1 MDNVTLRGDSSNR
14 IVVLIADVVFYRNN
28 RSTFAQSELLP
39 LLIAIL
45 AFCNIIL
52 ATGFFAYTL
61 LIDVFYSVPS
71 IDSINIDAWPLAD
84 FCYAAVK
91 ETLKHQ
97 IVHNL
102 VNAQAIFILLI
113 TIDRYYSLFTTYDP
127 NIRNHERSYPFAM
140 LILISLQLFDR
151 LAFFTELMSRNFNFE
166 VISGDMESG
175 VHLEDALHIWF
186 QSGTHLEMEFEFQIS
201 HEFFLC
207 SPLYIATVLL
217 LVIRNYRQRLFES
230 GRRLLRTLIC
240 ADRKDKIDYACETM
254 RSIIAKQTHAKRM
267 KSFARPTIS

>member
-1 MDNVTLRGDSSNR
+1 MLRFLFFS
-14 IVVLIADVVFYRNN
+14 
-28 RSTFAQSELLP
+28 STFALIIPCLL
-39 LLIAIL
+39 
-45 AFCNIIL
+45 
-52 ATGFFAYTL
+52 
-61 LIDVFYSVPS
+61 
-71 IDSINIDAWPLAD
+71 
-84 FCYAAVK
+84 AAVF
-91 ETLKHQ
+91 TLSTVVGQ
-97 IVHNL
+97 RQRGI
-102 VNAQAIFILLI
+102 
-113 TIDRYYSLFTTYDP
+113 SCS
-127 NIRNHERSYPFAM
+127 NHERSYPFAM

-175 VHLEDALHIWF
+175 VHLEDALHIW
-186 QSGTHLEMEFEFQIS
+186 FQIS